1 MSAAQDELF
10 TLKGVWKTYNGPL
23 VLRDVD
29 LTLRSGRVHALVGHN
44 GSGKSTL
51 IRIMAGAERAEPAG
65 SAYLDGTP
73 VDVNDSHS
81 HHHRRL
87 HFIHQGLNVIPHL
100 SALENV
106 ALGTGYPTKLG
117 IIRWRSHRERVREI
131 LHRIGADFDLDR
143 PVSTLLPNQLVVVAI
158 ARAMAHWTD
167 NRSVLVLDEATAA
180 LPAPEVEQLFT
191 TVRRAADGGAAVLF
205 VSHRLDEVTR
215 FADDITVLRDGQVV
229 MNAERHELTKAT
241 LLDALLGTQQ
251 HHTTAPVN
259 RTRADKSGSTALRVR
274 NLTTERIRGANLTIE
289 AGEILGVAG
298 LDGSGR
304 EQFADAVY
312 GAIPRAAGEIL
323 LGGSAVPAQ
332 PRGSIKAGMGLVP
345 ADRPRAGV
353 IPEMSVRVNE
363 TLPRLKHYRRAT
375 KLVDEPRER
384 RDVSAY
390 LESVHMTPRSSEKKI
405 KLLSGGN
412 QQKVVISR
420 WLSHGVDV
428 LLLDEPVQGIDVGAK
443 EVIFDLVRNAARNGT
458 AMVVCSAVDEDLAAL
473 CDRVVVFDRGA
484 IVAELRAPDITVA
497 RIAAASHAF
506 KSGTHDR
513 RS

>member
-1 MSAAQDELF
+1 MTGELF
-10 TLKGVWKTYNGPL
+10 ALKGVWKTYNGPL

-29 LTLRSGRVHALVGHN
+29 LTLTSGRVHALVGHN

-65 SAYLDGTP
+65 TAYLDGAP
-73 VDVNDSHS
+73 VDLNDAHS

-106 ALGTGYPTKLG
+106 ALGTGYPTRLG
-117 IIRWRSHRERVREI
+117 VIRWRSHRERIREI
-131 LHRIGADFDLDR
+131 LRRIGADFDLDR
-143 PVSTLLPNQLVVVAI
+143 PVRTLLPNQLVVVAI

-167 NRSVLVLDEATAA
+167 DRSVLVLDEATAA

-191 TVRRAADGGAAVLF
+191 TVRRAAADGAAILF
-205 VSHRLDEVTR
+205 VSHRLDEVLR
-215 FADDITVLRDGQVV
+215 FADDVTVLRDGQVV
-229 MNAERHELTKAT
+229 THAQRSELTKAT
-241 LLDALLGTQQ
+241 LLEALLGRQQ
-251 HHTTAPVN
+251 HTSTPV
-259 RTRADKSGSTALRVR
+259 RHTRADAGGAALRVR
-274 NLTTERIRGANLTIE
+274 NLTTERIRGANVTVA

-312 GAIPRAAGEIL
+312 GAIPRAAGEVW
-323 LGGSAVPAQ
+323 LGERAVPAR
-332 PRGSIKAGMGLVP
+332 PRGSIRAGMGLVP
-345 ADRPRAGV
+345 ADRAAGGV

-363 TLPRLKHYRRAT
+363 TLPRLKEYRRAT
-375 KLVDEPRER
+375 KLLDERRER

-390 LESVHMTPRSSEKKI
+390 LANVDMTPDSSEQKI

-420 WLSHGVDV
+420 WLRHGVDV

-443 EVIFDLVRNAARNGT
+443 EVIFDLVRDAARDGT

-473 CDRVVVFDRGA
+473 CDRVVVLDHGA
-484 IVAELRAPDITVA
+484 IVAELRSPDITVA

-506 KSGTHDR
+506 SHDDR
-513 RS
+513 TPS